1 MKKKM
6 MLLAMVFV
14 FCMAVTAG
22 CGRQAEDPG
31 TPPEEVI
38 HPSQD
43 AGVSDEVQDG
53 SQESADTGSKES
65 MGEDT
70 QKPYDGNVLNAAVT
84 VRIGRDGS
92 TDYDVDMYNN
102 AAVDTMLG
110 YLSNSALL
118 FPTYTYDGE
127 TGYVGQHV
135 RGTYTRDDEIEV
147 VDIHT
152 GELYLFGDGQL
163 RLYFKDVEGA
173 NILATPVGCVADT
186 ATLTDA
192 VESAYESNL
201 DDTWGVD
208 VYFWIT
214 KN

>member
-1 MKKKM
+1 
-6 MLLAMVFV
+6 MVLSV
-14 FCMAVTAG
+14 CMAVAAG
-22 CGRQAEDPG
+22 CGRQAQDPG
-31 TPPEEVI
+31 TPLEEVI

-43 AGVSDEVQDG
+43 A
-53 SQESADTGSKES
+53 ESA
-65 MGEDT
+65 
-70 QKPYDGNVLNAAVT
+70 YDGKVLSAAVT
-84 VRIGRDGS
+84 IKIGREGTD
-92 TDYDVDMYNN
+92 DYDVDMYNN

-110 YLSNSALL
+110 YLSDSALL

-127 TGYVGQHV
+127 TGYVGQHI
-135 RGTYTRDDEIEV
+135 RGTYTRDDEVEV
-147 VDIHT
+147 ADIHT

-173 NILATPVGCVADT
+173 NILATPVGYVADT
-186 ATLTDA
+186 ETLTEA

-208 VYFWIT
+208 VYFWLT